1 MTNVK
6 KSDYSNTIIYKIQC
20 KDPLVTELYIGHT
33 TDFIARKG
41 SHKNSCN
48 NKNNVAYS
56 CKVYKVIRDN
66 KGWDNWNM
74 KIIAFND
81 CNGLAS
87 AKKLEQQYYETY
99 KATLNSIEPSPKP
112 VDKIQKDK
120 KHILKNNDKYV
131 CIKCNYKCCY
141 KSDYNRHIT
150 TTKHQRL
157 SNANKLVV
165 NTNETKQMFSC
176 ECGKMYKHHPSLFNH
191 KKLCAFN
198 NHVSVNTTHSN
209 DPPFQHNQDKE
220 SLILALITQNK
231 ELMNLLASQQQE
243 HKEERKEHKEETKEL
258 LNRIQGIVEQDTKK

>member
-6 KSDYSNTIIYKIQC
+6 KADYSNTIIYKIQC
-20 KDPLVTELYIGHT
+20 NDPLVTELYIGHT

-41 SHKNSCN
+41 AHKNSCN
-48 NKNNVAYS
+48 NKNNGAHS

-74 KIIAFND
+74 MIIAFKNCD
-81 CNGLAS
+81 GLAS

-99 KATLNSIEPSPKP
+99 KATLNSVEPSPKP
-112 VDKIQKDK
+112 VEKIQKDK
-120 KHILKNNDKYV
+120 MHNLKNSDKYV
-131 CIKCNYKCCY
+131 CVKCNFKCRKKSNFLKHEMTPKHNMTTDGNKVINRKMPHTCNCRKEYKY
-141 KSDYNRHIT
+141 ASGLSRH
-150 TTKHQRL
+150 KQHC
-157 SNANKLVV
+157 VV
-165 NTNETKQMFSC
+165 DTNDVIYVEEKCDMSINMGQT
-176 ECGKMYKHHPSLFNH
+176 N
-191 KKLCAFN
+191 
-198 NHVSVNTTHSN
+198 
-209 DPPFQHNQDKE
+209 DKE